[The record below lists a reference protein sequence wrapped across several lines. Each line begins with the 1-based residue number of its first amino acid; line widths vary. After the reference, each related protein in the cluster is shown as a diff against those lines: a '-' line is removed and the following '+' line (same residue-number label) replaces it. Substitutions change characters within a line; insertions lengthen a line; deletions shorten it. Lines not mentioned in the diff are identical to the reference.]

1 MTLSRILLTAVLT
14 LAAGCGFGS
23 YPDKD
28 GEYAKQFPK
37 TPLSNQICQVDEDCR
52 VTRYRDGSCCPE
64 PCNKEPHVFN
74 KDTFE
79 SMRAHQKE
87 ICKDADFTCEVNQ
100 CTQLDI
106 QRNARCT
113 DGHCTIEKTRPEA
126 TDGKTKKLGK
136 NKAQKAKAKRNKP
149 GKTKVRPG
157 KRKVQKRP

>member
-74 KDTFE
+74 KDTLE
-79 SMRAHQKE
+79 RMRAHQRDV
-87 ICKDADFTCEVNQ
+87 CKDRILRCQKPKCSRPLFDRVATCTEGQ
-100 CTQLDI
+100 CTI
-106 QRNARCT
+106 Q
-113 DGHCTIEKTRPEA
+113 KVWPER
-126 TDGKTKKLGK
+126 KR
-136 NKAQKAKAKRNKP
+136 QKATAPTRSKAPIGTPSPPLR
-149 GKTKVRPG
+149 
-157 KRKVQKRP
+157 